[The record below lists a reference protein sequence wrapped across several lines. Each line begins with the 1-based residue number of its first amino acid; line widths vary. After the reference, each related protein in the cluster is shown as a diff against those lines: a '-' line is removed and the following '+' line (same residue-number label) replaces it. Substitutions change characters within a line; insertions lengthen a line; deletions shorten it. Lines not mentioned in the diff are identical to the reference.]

1 MSEYVAYNE
10 IVYFYPQTWLD
21 FDERLFYSSPLE
33 DTGVCKY
40 SFSHILHVVHSE
52 QEGEPEVDDNAFN
65 DQGDAY
71 DEVLVQGINCI
82 HNEAYNLTAFDTF
95 FWVNMCRL
103 SLSAGIIIHCQPKI
117 WQCCI
122 SN

>member
-1 MSEYVAYNE
+1 MVRSAALATELRKHNSNDAKCSELGWSFQPRSTFIETVSHIFAGSLAIPE
-10 IVYFYPQTWLD
+10 DAPHETWLD

-52 QEGEPEVDDNAFN
+52 QEGEPEVDDNASN

-71 DEVLVQGINCI
+71 DEVLVQ
-82 HNEAYNLTAFDTF
+82 D
-95 FWVNMCRL
+95 
-103 SLSAGIIIHCQPKI
+103 
-117 WQCCI
+117 
-122 SN
+122 